1 MPCKSIALLSNKPTV
16 DEQVHYTNDRGTMR
30 WITQLTPAPYCAGMA
45 PSVVPGAAVQQRR
58 YCAVG
63 IRSWCEVFTVLIR
76 LTGGWS
82 RLGSDLHHDW
92 LHRPGQHVRGRWHRM
107 DVDGPVQG
115 EALQQLLCTQSGVR
129 AQAAEAAML
138 LLNTREQGT
147 KHWSELGLGCSF

>member
-16 DEQVHYTNDRGTMR
+16 DEQVCSLSNGGNMR
-30 WITQLTPAPYCAGMA
+30 WITQLTPTPYCADLA
-45 PSVVPGAAVQQRR
+45 PSVALHF
-58 YCAVG
+58 
-63 IRSWCEVFTVLIR
+63 RSGGTPRCWAKAGVSSMLTR
-76 LTGGWS
+76 LTAGWS

-92 LHRPGQHVRGRWHRM
+92 LHGPGQHVRGRWHRM
-107 DVDGPVQG
+107 DVDGPVQW

-147 KHWSELGLGCSF
+147 KHRSELGLGCSF